1 MADSVLS
8 EQEIKHFREAFALFD
23 KNGDGEIT
31 AEELGA
37 VMRSLGQNPS
47 DSELKDMINEV
58 DVDQTGSVDFSEF
71 LQMMALKLKDT
82 DEEQALYEAFRVFDK
97 DGSGTISAEE
107 LKAVMKTLGEDLSDK
122 ELDEMLKEADTDG
135 DGTID
140 YKEFAALMSQK

>member
-1 MADSVLS
+1 M
-8 EQEIKHFREAFALFD
+8 
-23 KNGDGEIT
+23 
-31 AEELGA
+31 
-37 VMRSLGQNPS
+37 MRSLGQNPS

-140 YKEFAALMSQK
+140 CKSS

>member
-1 MADSVLS
+1 MADSVLT
-8 EQEIKHFREAFALFD
+8 EQEVSHFRDAFALFD
-23 KNGDGEIT
+23 QNGDGEIT

-47 DSELKDMINEV
+47 ESELKDMINEV

-97 DGSGTISAEE
+97 DGSGTISADE
-107 LKAVMKTLGEDLSDK
+107 LKAVMKTLGEDLTDK